1 MLLQISFP
9 NGQDR
14 IAYFYRL
21 DSGFGVEEIPMPL
34 KRRQIAWRAAQDLAD
49 GAYVNLGIGLPTL
62 VAEFL
67 PSDREIVLH
76 SENGVL
82 GVGPAPG
89 DNEVDWDLINA
100 GKQPVT
106 LVTGGSYVHHTDS
119 FLMIRGGHL
128 DLALLGA
135 FEVSEKGDL
144 ANWTT
149 DDPAFPPGVGGAMDL
164 AVGAKEIRVLVEHT
178 TRAGVPRI
186 RRQCGYPLTAAAVVR
201 RVYTDLAVI
210 DVTPDGLVVHEMVED
225 IDLRALQTKTEANL
239 RLAPNAKVLR
249 APTL

>member
-1 MLLQISFP
+1 
-9 NGQDR
+9 
-14 IAYFYRL
+14 
-21 DSGFGVEEIPMPL
+21 MPL
-34 KRRQIAWRAAQDLAD
+34 KRRQIAWRAAQDLVD

-62 VAEFL
+62 VSDFI
-67 PSDREIVLH
+67 PPDREIVLH

-89 DNEVDWDLINA
+89 DNAIDWDLINA

-149 DDPAFPPGVGGAMDL
+149 DDPGFPPGVGGAMDL

-178 TRAGVPRI
+178 TKAGEPRI
-186 RRQCGYPLTAAAVVR
+186 RRHCGYPLTAAAVVR
-201 RVYTDLAVI
+201 RIYTDLAVI
-210 DVTPDGLVVHEMVED
+210 DVTVEGLVVHEMVDD
-225 IDLRALQTKTEANL
+225 IDLPALQTKTEANL

>member
-1 MLLQISFP
+1 
-9 NGQDR
+9 
-14 IAYFYRL
+14 
-21 DSGFGVEEIPMPL
+21 MPL

-62 VAEFL
+62 V
-67 PSDREIVLH
+67 SDFIPEGREIVLH
-76 SENGVL
+76 SENGIL

-89 DNEVDWDLINA
+89 ANEVDPDLINA
-100 GKQPVT
+100 GKQPIT

-135 FEVSEKGDL
+135 FEVAENGDL

-149 DDPAFPPGVGGAMDL
+149 DDPGFPPGVGGAMDL

-178 TRAGVPRI
+178 TKSGAPRV
-186 RRQCGYPLTAAAVVR
+186 RRRCEYPLTAAGAVSR
-201 RVYTDLAVI
+201 IYTDLAVI
-210 DVTPDGLVVHEMVED
+210 DVTREGLVVREIAED
-225 IDLRALQTKTEANL
+225 IDFAALQAKTEATL
-239 RLAPNAKVLR
+239 RPAPDLKPLR
-249 APTL
+249 APSV